1 MLSPYGKTVAQGP
14 SPGKPNRGMKAGPPV
29 VRVLPRP
36 PLGMSVRSHDWEPD
50 RAYPYLSSP
59 CLSARHAE
67 RKGKGRGLRAFIWP
81 PVVAR
86 QGEGLRAYGTYIAK
100 EFAML
105 VTDGFSAGARASSP
119 AELPMCSGTP
129 AGQRSAVCPGQP
141 VRPPADARSPML
153 RLSRP
158 LGRISRQFAVRRIDV
173 RNLVENLVENP
184 VERRPRLARSLRQGA
199 RLGARQGLLRR
210 SRPFFAAKSARKPT
224 RLRSVHHEGTRDVKS
239 AS

>member
-119 AELPMCSGTP
+119 AELPMCSGPP
-129 AGQRSAVCPGQP
+129 AGQ
-141 VRPPADARSPML
+141 DARAPM
-153 RLSRP
+153 
-158 LGRISRQFAVRRIDV
+158 
-173 RNLVENLVENP
+173 
-184 VERRPRLARSLRQGA
+184 
-199 RLGARQGLLRR
+199 LRR
-210 SRPFFAAKSARKPT
+210 SRPFLAASSAKKRSPLGPVSRRSRSFGIVRPEPCRYRQPDRK
-224 RLRSVHHEGTRDVKS
+224 RN
-239 AS
+239 